1 MSPRTQVG
9 RRLLPPIFLPNIGH
23 NQSASWI
30 IALTFLTKNV
40 SSESAFFVQR
50 AHPYRVFLRTH
61 IRINFRVSSS
71 FTVPRV
77 PAIPITL
84 TVPTSP
90 RVPSS
95 LTVPRVPAIPI
106 TLIVPTSL
114 RVSWSLTAPRV
125 PAIPIT
131 LTVPTSLR
139 VPSSLT
145 VPRVSYGSHS
155 IQKSDSFY
163 SSHGPRAPI
172 ALILSPK
179 NNLSLRY
186 LYLKQRRYYLVWLY
200 KVLEIYFFITLW
212 LPVLYHNNYPYYP
225 NRNTGIELFVVS
237 IILIV
242 TGIYDSRWRVL

>member
-50 AHPYRVFLRTH
+50 AHPYRAFLRTH

-95 LTVPRVPAIPI
+95 LTVPRVPVIPI
-106 TLIVPTSL
+106 TLI
-114 RVSWSLTAPRV
+114 
-125 PAIPIT
+125 
-131 LTVPTSLR
+131 VPTSLR

>member
-50 AHPYRVFLRTH
+50 AHPYRAFLRTH

-106 TLIVPTSL
+106 TLI
-114 RVSWSLTAPRV
+114 
-125 PAIPIT
+125 
-131 LTVPTSLR
+131 VPTSLR

>member
-50 AHPYRVFLRTH
+50 AHPYRAFLRTH

-71 FTVPRV
+71 F
-77 PAIPITL
+77 
-84 TVPTSP
+84 
-90 RVPSS
+90 
-95 LTVPRVPAIPI
+95 TVPRVPAIPI

>member
-95 LTVPRVPAIPI
+95 LTVPRVPVIPI
-106 TLIVPTSL
+106 TLI
-114 RVSWSLTAPRV
+114 
-125 PAIPIT
+125 
-131 LTVPTSLR
+131 VPTSLR

>member
-106 TLIVPTSL
+106 TLI
-114 RVSWSLTAPRV
+114 
-125 PAIPIT
+125 
-131 LTVPTSLR
+131 VPTSLR